1 MEHKAAK
8 KAKKGILSIV
18 FSRTALIVMLILLQ
32 IGALV
37 LMYTILNDY
46 LTYVYWITMAV
57 QVFVIIYITN
67 EQGTPGIQ
75 PDLDPADLDPA
86 CIRLPVLCICKTGD
100 RNKICG
106 GAACKNKAGYFTVF
120 DAESGSGGRP
130 PREQTG
136 KCHSGLL
143 YESSTAVSDIQEY
156 KSNIFQYRTGKICG
170 DDPPAEACGKIY
182 FSGILY
188 CI

>member
-67 EQGTPGIQ
+67 EQGTPEYSRTWI
-75 PDLDPADLDPA
+75 LL
-86 CIRLPVLCICKTGD
+86 ILILPVFGCLFYVYVKLEIGTKYVGE
-100 RNKICG
+100 RLIKQ
-106 GAACKNKAGYFTVF
+106 
-120 DAESGSGGRP
+120 SW
-130 PREQTG
+130 
-136 KCHSGLL
+136 
-143 YESSTAVSDIQEY
+143 
-156 KSNIFQYRTGKICG
+156 
-170 DDPPAEACGKIY
+170 
-182 FSGILY
+182 ILHR
-188 CI
+188 I